1 MFDQAYPVHAFVATH
16 ELIQLT
22 VNGAKQS
29 FNGDPEM
36 PLLWYCF
43 WLVTHIRSLHQKK

>member
-1 MFDQAYPVHAFVATH
+1 VATH
-16 ELIQLT
+16 ELIQLM